1 MVPWYEAPKLLWDM
15 SRDRPTL
22 MSRLTGRYDEAV
34 RLPLGPQALYYFT
47 RPEHAQHVLA
57 LNAGNYEK
65 GIGQSHAR
73 RALGRGLL
81 TNEGESWRRARAALR
96 PAFAQERVPM
106 QASIVDTEAVR
117 LIRRLASHGSIR
129 HAPLDVQHTLVDYTL
144 RVLGPALIG
153 RDLTKYT
160 ELGTAFDV
168 VQDHAIFEMMTL
180 NSVPAWLPTK
190 RQKRFREALRY
201 LDGVVDDL
209 IATHE
214 AAGGQDLVSLVL
226 AQPLPEHELKR
237 QLRDELVTMLLAG
250 HETTAS
256 TLSWAV
262 GLVGKRPD
270 VYARIADE
278 ARQALGPD
286 PATDAASADKAIKA
300 LPYTAAVIHEVARLY
315 PAVWLLSRKALADDT
330 VGGYHVPAGAQVLI
344 CPYALHRDRRY
355 WEAPEEFNPDRFLGA
370 FPAESRYAYIPFGAG
385 PRSCVGR
392 SLGLTEAIIAL
403 ARICRD
409 VEFAVEPHNGR
420 AEGLMTLRPAEPL
433 FFNVLPPQEGNMQPA
448 PGGRSPAL

>member
-1 MVPWYEAPKLLWDM
+1 MT
-15 SRDRPTL
+15 RDRPPL
-22 MSRLTGRYDEAV
+22 MSRLAGHYDAV

-57 LNAGNYEK
+57 RNADNYEK

-81 TNEGESWRRARAALR
+81 TNEGASWRRARASLR
-96 PAFAQERVPM
+96 PAFAQERVPL
-106 QASIVDTEAVR
+106 QASISDTEAVR
-117 LIRRLASHGSIR
+117 LTRRLTSQGVGDR
-129 HAPLDVQHTLVDYTL
+129 LPLNVQETLIDYTL

-153 RDLTKYT
+153 RDLMEYT
-160 ELGTAFDV
+160 ELGSAFDV
-168 VQDHAIFEMMTL
+168 VQDQAIFEMMTL
-180 NSVPAWLPTK
+180 NAIPAWLPT
-190 RQKRFREALRY
+190 RRRKRFREALRY
-201 LDGVVDDL
+201 LDHVVDDL
-209 IATHE
+209 VAKHDTVS
-214 AAGGQDLVSLVL
+214 GQDLVSLVL
-226 AQPLPEHELKR
+226 AQPLPQAELKR

-270 VYARIADE
+270 VHSRIRDE
-278 ARQALGPD
+278 ALLALGPG
-286 PATDAASADKAIKA
+286 PAEIADADRAIKS

-315 PAVWLLSRKALADDT
+315 PAVWLLSRKALHDDT

-344 CPYALHRDRRY
+344 CPYALHRDPRY
-355 WEAPEEFNPDRFLGA
+355 WKAPEEFNPDRFLGA

-392 SLGLTEAIIAL
+392 SMGLTEAIIGL
-403 ARICRD
+403 ARVCRD
-409 VEFAVEPHNGR
+409 VDFAVGPHSGR
-420 AEGLMTLRPAEPL
+420 VEGLMTLRPADPL
-433 FFNVLPPQEGNMQPA
+433 FLSVPPQEGNMEPA
-448 PGGRSPAL
+448 PGGRSRAL